1 MISKK
6 EADKEAYKELTSA
19 ILEKQKIESFDYDV
33 RRAWTTM
40 KNRGQILFKYET
52 TNRRNADEQEVWDR
66 FREENP
72 IKHVGPQHYWKM
84 PKLKP
89 KQLLKMNVKLPKD
102 DGEVKNYY
110 MDRKKT
116 DKTAYKPMKK
126 HIF

>member
-1 MISKK
+1 MTAKK
-6 EADKEAYKELTSA
+6 EADSEAYKELSST
-19 ILEKQKIESFDYDV
+19 ILEKQKIKSLNYDV
-33 RRAWTTM
+33 RGAWSTV
-40 KNRGQILFKYET
+40 KNRGQILFSYQK
-52 TNRRNADEQEVWDR
+52 TNRRNEEEQEVYDR

-72 IKHVGPQHYWKM
+72 IKYVGPQHYWKM

-110 MDRKKT
+110 MDRKIT